1 MASTRWTDTGAV
13 GAIALLWSV
22 LWSALGSACADDGA
36 TVGAETSGAATGAES
51 LDTTHAGSGSA
62 SLTAS
67 GSGTADAST
76 TGAVDHGPLEG
87 LELQPAELVLAV
99 DLDSPSQLELTALG
113 RYADGTVV
121 DVSDTASFELD
132 RSGSRLA
139 TLATLDGARLELP
152 AFSEIVV
159 GTLHVTAALDG
170 HEARARITVV
180 AHARSGPEA
189 QALFVLPYLRTGED
203 PAGPSTQV
211 LEFDTAIDRLD
222 VLVNMDATGSMGG
235 PIAELQATLASS
247 VIPSLRRTTADAWF
261 GVAAFMDYPIEP
273 FGVAGCD
280 QPFVLLQALGPSADA
295 AQAAALGLTDGP
307 FGGPIGCG
315 NDAPASH
322 LEALWQIASGAGLD
336 GPGPTFVAPGDVGFR
351 AGALPIVASITAAR
365 SHDPAGSA
373 CGGVDY
379 DADPSVLA
387 VAAGRAQTEAALE
400 GLCARAITLAVSD
413 FDATCSPLADGVALA
428 EATDAMVHPAAWSPG
443 GRPPAC
449 AEAQCCTGQDG
460 AGVPPGAGGRCPL
473 AYRIPF
479 GGDGLGERIVDAV
492 TMQARHAP
500 LVVTVAVQGAS
511 EGVGG
516 TPLPPGLDT
525 ASFVASATPSSTG
538 PSPLPTLPDP
548 VIAGSAFVGVIPSTP
563 VSFEVVG
570 HNALVPATDEGQL
583 FSTTLAVRGD
593 GCFDLDARALL
604 VLVPPAS
611 DR

>member
-1 MASTRWTDTGAV
+1 MASTRWTNVGAV
-13 GAIALLWSV
+13 GAIALLSC
-22 LWSALGSACADDGA
+22 ALGSACGADGTPVA
-36 TVGAETSGAATGAES
+36 GTSEVATGAGS
-51 LDTTHAGSGSA
+51 ADSSSGSGSG
-62 SLTAS
+62 SGSFTAS
-67 GSGTADAST
+67 VSGTADAST
-76 TGAVDHGPLEG
+76 TGALDHGPLEG
-87 LELQPAELVLAV
+87 LELAPTDLVLAV
-99 DLDSPSQLELTALG
+99 ELGAPAELDFTALG
-113 RYADGTVV
+113 RYADGTIV
-121 DVSDTASFELD
+121 DVSDAASFELE
-132 RSGSRLA
+132 RAGSRLG
-139 TLATLDGARLELP
+139 TMDGARLELP

-170 HEARARITVV
+170 HEARARVTVV
-180 AHARSGPEA
+180 AHARSGPDA

-203 PAGPSTQV
+203 PAGPSVQV
-211 LEFDTAIDRLD
+211 LDFDTAIDRLD

-235 PIAELQATLASS
+235 PIAELQATLARS

-261 GVAAFMDYPIEP
+261 GVAAFMDFPIDP

-307 FGGPIGCG
+307 FGGPVGCG

-322 LEALWQIASGAGLD
+322 VEALWQIATGEGLD
-336 GPGPTFVAPGDVGFR
+336 GPGPTFVAPSDAGFR

-379 DADPSVLA
+379 DADPAVLA
-387 VAAGRAQTEAALE
+387 VAADRAQTEAALE
-400 GLCARAITLAVSD
+400 GLCARVVTLAVSD
-413 FDATCSPLADGVALA
+413 FEATCSPLADGVALA
-428 EATDAMVHPAAWSPG
+428 EATDAMVHPAVWSLAPG
-443 GRPPAC
+443 GRPPGC
-449 AEAQCCTGQDG
+449 AEGQCCTGQDG
-460 AGVPPGAGGRCPL
+460 AGVLPGAGGRCPL

-479 GGDGLGERIVDAV
+479 GGGGLGERLVDAV

-500 LVVTVAVQGAS
+500 LVVTVAVQGTT

-525 ASFVASATPSSTG
+525 ASFIASATPSAAG
-538 PSPLPTLPDP
+538 PSPLPALPDP
-548 VIAGSAFVGVIPSTP
+548 VVAGNAFVGVIPSTP

-570 HNALVPATDEGQL
+570 HNEIVPATDEAQL
-583 FSTTLAVRGD
+583 FSATLAVRGD
-593 GCFDLDARALL
+593 GCFDLDVRPVL

-611 DR
+611 ES